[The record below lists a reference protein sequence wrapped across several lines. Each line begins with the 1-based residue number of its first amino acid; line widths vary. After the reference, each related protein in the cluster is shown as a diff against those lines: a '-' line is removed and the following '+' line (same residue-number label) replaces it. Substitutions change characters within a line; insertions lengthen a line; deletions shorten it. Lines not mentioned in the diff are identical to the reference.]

1 MSSYLKSV
9 REWATPTLKSSAF
22 LSRGVL
28 TPEEFVAAG
37 DELVYKCPT
46 WSWEGGDPKKAKS
59 YLPLDKQVG
68 CHGKLICLVVGFGSP
83 LLTVFALC
91 CKNSQ

>member
-37 DELVYKCPT
+37 DELVFKCPT
-46 WSWEGGDPKKAKS
+46 WSWESGDPTKIKS
-59 YLPLDKQVG
+59 YLPPDKQVSDMFSFVV
-68 CHGKLICLVVGFGSP
+68 LIICFFGVGY
-83 LLTVFALC
+83 
-91 CKNSQ
+91 